1 LSTARFK
8 PPTSDTPLK
17 RHLSSSK
24 EGEEEKINLSSP
36 MTETEKCAWLRYL
49 CPDG

>member
-17 RHLSSSK
+17 RHLFSNKK
-24 EGEEEKINLSSP
+24 EKKRKEK
-36 MTETEKCAWLRYL
+36 KK
-49 CPDG
+49 